1 MLFQCSCWVLGASD
15 FSVFSYQST
24 REWRRQCVGLNTKES
39 FASYKRHSRQSVAQ
53 PPETVKVVG
62 LFSVQVD
69 SF

>member
-1 MLFQCSCWVLGASD
+1 MLASIQKKD
-15 FSVFSYQST
+15 FLPIKGT
-24 REWRRQCVGLNTKES
+24 ARE
-39 FASYKRHSRQSVAQ
+39 SVAQ